1 MCLEAIPHFAF
12 NLSNIIKSIYGKNKK
27 VAALDLDNTL
37 WGGVIGD
44 DGLEEIEIGH
54 ETSVGQAFSEF
65 QNYLKEMKSWG
76 VMLCVNSKNDIEN
89 ALSGLRHPEGTLRP
103 EVSYPSKPTG
113 KPKTKIFPKLLLN

>member
-1 MCLEAIPHFAF
+1 MHLIFQIF
-12 NLSNIIKSIYGKNKK
+12 IKSIYGKNKK

-65 QNYLKEMKSWG
+65 QK
-76 VMLCVNSKNDIEN
+76 
-89 ALSGLRHPEGTLRP
+89 LSERNEIMGRYAVR
-103 EVSYPSKPTG
+103 KF
-113 KPKTKIFPKLLLN
+113 KK